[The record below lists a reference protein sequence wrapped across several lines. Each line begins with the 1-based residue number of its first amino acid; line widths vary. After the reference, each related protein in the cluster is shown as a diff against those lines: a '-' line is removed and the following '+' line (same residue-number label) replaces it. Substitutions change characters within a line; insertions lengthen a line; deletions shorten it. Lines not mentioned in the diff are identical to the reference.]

1 MAEEPSVGGE
11 ETSKVTTTTVD
22 GGHKGKWRRRWRFG
36 GWRWRFGGYG
46 GHKGDIGKGYV
57 AGKMWRSISQF
68 ILILLVLAAVT
79 ALILWLIYR
88 PHKPKF
94 TLVSAAVFNLSTTTP
109 PFIATTMQFTIV
121 TRNPNDRASIYYDRL
136 SAFVT
141 YKNQMIT
148 PQLIL
153 PPLHQRKDSTVSM
166 SPILGG
172 GAVPVSLDVANGILM
187 DMEGYGL
194 VQLRLVLQ
202 GRIKYKAG
210 GIKTS
215 HYDLYVNCDMLLG
228 LKKGMVGQV
237 PLLNSNH
244 DAGQDQDHHPCKVD
258 T

>member
-1 MAEEPSVGGE
+1 MAEEPKVGGE
-11 ETSKVTTTTVD
+11 ETSKMTSTTTVD
-22 GGHKGKWRRRWRFG
+22 GGHKGKWRRRWGYG
-36 GWRWRFGGYG
+36 GWKGYNG
-46 GHKGDIGKGYV
+46 GHKGDEKGYV
-57 AGKMWRSISQF
+57 ATNIWRSISQF
-68 ILILLVLAAVT
+68 ILILLVLVAVI

-94 TLVSAAVFNLSTTTP
+94 NVVSAAVFNLSTSTP
-109 PFIATTMQFTIV
+109 PFISTTMQFTVV

-148 PQLIL
+148 PHLTL
-153 PPLHQRKDSTVSM
+153 PPLHQRKDSTVLM

-172 GAVPVSLDVANGILM
+172 VAVPVSLDVANDILM

-202 GRIKYKAG
+202 GRIKYKAAG

-215 HYDLYVNCDMLLG
+215 HYDLYVSCDMLLG

-244 DAGQDQDHHPCKVD
+244 DADQDQDHHPCKVD

>member
-11 ETSKVTTTTVD
+11 ESSKVTTTTTTVD
-22 GGHKGKWRRRWRFG
+22 GGHKGKWRPRWGYG
-36 GWRWRFGGYG
+36 GWRGYG
-46 GHKGDIGKGYV
+46 GHKGDGKGYV
-57 AGKMWRSISQF
+57 AGKTRRSISQF
-68 ILILLVLAAVT
+68 IVTLFVLAAVI

-88 PHKPKF
+88 PYKPKF
-94 TLVSAAVFNLSTTTP
+94 TLVSAAVFNLTTSTP
-109 PFIATTMQFTIV
+109 PFISTTMQFTIV
-121 TRNPNDRASIYYDRL
+121 TRNPNERSSIHYDRL

-148 PQLIL
+148 PQLML

-172 GAVPVSLDVANGILM
+172 AAVPVSLDLANGILM

-210 GIKTS
+210 VIKTS
-215 HYDLYVNCDMLLG
+215 HYDLYVTCDMLLG

-237 PLLNSNH
+237 PLLNANH
-244 DAGQDQDHHPCKVD
+244 YADQDQDHHPCKVD